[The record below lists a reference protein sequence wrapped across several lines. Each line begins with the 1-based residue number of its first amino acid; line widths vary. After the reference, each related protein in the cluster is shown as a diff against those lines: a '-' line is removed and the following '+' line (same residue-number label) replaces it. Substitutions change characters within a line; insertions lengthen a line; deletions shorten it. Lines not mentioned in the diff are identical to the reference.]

1 MPVGTVNVPL
11 LTSGVVVVVD
21 SGAEVVDLAVAV
33 DVVDAEGSVVT
44 VVVEVSGEGAEV
56 VVGESEQ
63 PTVTTTSAKNP
74 RHLERQLTNP
84 SCPHTSQLSSS
95 HSFDCYCG

>member
-1 MPVGTVNVPL
+1 MPVGTVNALL
-11 LTSGVVVVVD
+11 LTSGVEVVVDSAAATVVVVD
-21 SGAEVVDLAVAV
+21 VV

-56 VVGESEQ
+56 VVGESEH
-63 PTVTTTSAKNP
+63 PTVTTTSAKSP
-74 RHLERQLTNP
+74 RHLALRLTNP
-84 SCPHTSQLSSS
+84 SCPPKRQLSSS